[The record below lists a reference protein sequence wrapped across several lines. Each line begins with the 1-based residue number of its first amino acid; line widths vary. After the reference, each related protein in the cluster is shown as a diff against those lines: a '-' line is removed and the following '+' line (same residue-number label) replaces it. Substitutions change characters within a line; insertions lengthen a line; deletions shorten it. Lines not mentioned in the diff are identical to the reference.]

1 MSLSIQDNPA
11 SGWAARGQKL
21 IFAVESDEITM
32 TGFKYGVVVTDLL
45 TGKEYKFLY
54 DADPVT
60 GYLYFDLY
68 PLILLRNEDQTINP
82 HTAPID
88 APVIEPQGSGWNAF
102 ELEFSEWWVV
112 SNVLTKNEETM
123 VFIQSQAVFNAYYQ
137 QSNGYQPNEESGP
150 QAVRFSMPFGSQSR
164 FWSDRDK
171 DTHVWQYESNFES
184 IGIDD
189 TAIVIPAYK
198 DDYGSLAMQSG
209 TAYLKENDAY
219 GVEMYFYYG
228 SITSPSILYKRFS
241 FASPTAFLHVG
252 VFPQNLELATT
263 ANTPKPSL
271 YPDWIYY
278 TIRAITDTFIPLTPK
293 YLFYNADVYGQHDC
307 RHNLVRIAWVGSRAG
322 WEYFN
327 FIKRNEYSNETD
339 RKQFVRGLFSSPTNG
354 APYFL
359 PNARVWND
367 RQVISQQY
375 LSIQSDWIQEHE
387 FELLRSLFVSNQVEI
402 VQADGSRIPVSLE
415 ENTFVEK
422 RARDGKLVNVQMKLK
437 IGHYYWT

>member
-1 MSLSIQDNPA
+1 MSLSIRDNPA

-137 QSNGYQPNEESGP
+137 QSDGYQPNEETGSD
-150 QAVRFSMPFGSQSR
+150 AVRFSMPFGFGSLSR
-164 FWSDRDK
+164 FWSARVSN
-171 DTHVWQYESNFES
+171 THTWEYESTLN
-184 IGIDD
+184 IDD
-189 TAIVIPAYK
+189 EAIVIPCYGT
-198 DDYGSLAMQSG
+198 DYGSLAMQTGS
-209 TAYLKENDAY
+209 TYLKTNDAT
-219 GVEMYFYYG
+219 GIEMYFYYG
-228 SITSPSILYKRFS
+228 DISSPSVLFKRWQF
-241 FASPTAFLHVG
+241 PTEDAFIHVG

-263 ANTPKPSL
+263 PSTPKPSL

-278 TIRAITDTFIPLTPK
+278 TIRSISSANVPLT
-293 YLFYNADVYGQHDC
+293 YRYVFYNADVYGQHDC

-322 WEYFN
+322 WEYFD

-339 RKQFVRGLFSSPTNG
+339 RKQFVRGLFSSPTDG

-415 ENTFVEK
+415 ENNFVEK